1 LVQRGRSKERHRIFI
16 LSVRRPGVDQ
26 TVVAL
31 DIGTTKICALIAEVG
46 PPSDYAMR
54 IVGVGAVPSKGIRR
68 GVVVNVGEVT
78 SAIVEAL
85 HRAER
90 TSGYEIASAYVG
102 LAGAHISAINSRGVV
117 AIGRGERGV
126 RPVDVERALEAARA
140 IDIPHNREILHII
153 PRSFAVDG
161 EDGVR
166 DPIGMQ
172 AYRLEVEA
180 HIVTGA
186 TTSIHNLIKCVQNA
200 GVQIDALVLEPLA
213 SGEAA
218 LTDIEREMGV
228 ALVDIGGGTTD
239 IAIFIEG
246 SIWHTAVLPTGGE
259 QLTKDIA
266 VGLRTPFDIAEDIKL
281 KYGHALSHTI
291 APDEN
296 VKIDVFGEDGQQVIS
311 RQFLAE
317 IVEARTEEILEE
329 VLKEI
334 KRSGYD
340 GLLPA
345 GIVLCGGTAELAG
358 IRDLA
363 REVMS
368 LPVRVGQP
376 QNLQGLVDTLQSP
389 AFATSVGLL
398 EWGVLHDLPHPAREP
413 AEDRRKVP
421 AWLKLFLPG

>member
-1 LVQRGRSKERHRIFI
+1 ME
-16 LSVRRPGVDQ
+16 Q

-31 DIGTTKICALIAEVG
+31 DIGTTKICALVAEIG
-46 PPSDYAMR
+46 PPPDHLMR
-54 IVGVGAVPSKGIRR
+54 IVGVGTVPSRGIRR
-68 GVVVNVGEVT
+68 GAVVDVGEVT
-78 SAIVEAL
+78 TAIVESI

-102 LAGAHISAINSRGVV
+102 LAGAHISAVNSRGVV
-117 AIGRGERGV
+117 AISRGERGV
-126 RPVDVERALEAARA
+126 RPLDVDRVLEAARA
-140 IDIPHNREILHII
+140 IDIPQNREILHVI
-153 PRSFAVDG
+153 PRSYSVDG

-166 DPIGMQ
+166 DPLGMQ
-172 AYRLEVEA
+172 AYRLEVET

-186 TTSIHNLIKCVQNA
+186 TSSIRNLVKCVQEA
-200 GVQIDALVLEPLA
+200 GIQIDALVLEPLA
-213 SGEAA
+213 SGEAV
-218 LTDIEREMGV
+218 LTEIEREMGV

-246 SIWHTAVLPTGGE
+246 SIWHTVVLPTGGE

-266 VGLRTPFDIAEDIKL
+266 VGLRTPFDAAEEVKI
-281 KYGHALSHTI
+281 KYGHALAQAIMPEET
-291 APDEN
+291 
-296 VKIDVFGEDGQQVIS
+296 VKVNMFGEDGHQKIS

-317 IVEARTEEILEE
+317 IIEARIEEIFEMILQ
-329 VLKEI
+329 EI

-345 GIVLCGGTAELAG
+345 GIVLCGGTAELPG

-363 REVMS
+363 RDVLN
-368 LPVRVGQP
+368 LPVRIGKP
-376 QNLQGLVDTLQSP
+376 HDLQGLVDTLQGP

-398 EWGVLHDLPHPAREP
+398 AWGVSHDLPKVMQQQPVANGF
-413 AEDRRKVP
+413 KVP